1 MTTAIA
7 ITRGAISARGFL
19 GPRFRP
25 GFLAAR
31 TSRAARV
38 VTRIVPAGAIAARL
52 LAPGL
57 IPSHFVAPSLG
68 GTRLIPS
75 HFIAPSLGST
85 HLVASHFVTAS
96 LGRTHV
102 FASRLI
108 TASLGRT
115 RLIPSHFIAPPLGR
129 THLVASRLVARGVL
143 AARIHPLHAVP
154 AGLIGPGIIRTPAA
168 IDPGPASPATP
179 ESLPS
184 RLLAGPPGRRFRTK
198 RGLRS
203 LGAILGGLSRRWFVP
218 RDSSLVRSKRPVVP
232 SDRPLLSSKRTLV
245 MRGSGGLTRGGLG
258 VSSAGVFP
266 FRLTLV
272 APASSPATRRATVCG
287 SRPLLGRRTV
297 FRVPVPML
305 VGHHS

>member
-38 VTRIVPAGAIAARL
+38 VTRIVPTGAIAARL
-52 LAPGL
+52 LPPGL
-57 IPSHFVAPSLG
+57 IPSHFVTASLG
-68 GTRLIPS
+68 GTHLIPS
-75 HFIAPSLGST
+75 HFVAASLGRT
-85 HLVASHFVTAS
+85 RLIPSHFVTAS
-96 LGRTHV
+96 LGRT
-102 FASRLI
+102 
-108 TASLGRT
+108 G
-115 RLIPSHFIAPPLGR
+115 LIPSHFIAPPLGR
-129 THLVASRLVARGVL
+129 THFVASRLIARRVL
-143 AARIHPLHAVP
+143 AARIHALHAVP
-154 AGLIGPGIIRTPAA
+154 AGFIGPGIIRTPAA

-179 ESLPS
+179 ESLPT
-184 RLLAGPPGRRFRTK
+184 RLLARPPGRRFRTK
-198 RGLRS
+198 RRLRS
-203 LGAILGGLSRRWFVP
+203 LGAILDGLSRRWFVP
-218 RDSSLVRSKRPVVP
+218 GDPSILLSKRPVLP

-297 FRVPVPML
+297 FGVPVPML

>member
-1 MTTAIA
+1 M
-7 ITRGAISARGFL
+7 
-19 GPRFRP
+19 
-25 GFLAAR
+25 
-31 TSRAARV
+31 
-38 VTRIVPAGAIAARL
+38 TRIVPAGAIAARL

-96 LGRTHV
+96 LGRT
-102 FASRLI
+102 
-108 TASLGRT
+108 G
-115 RLIPSHFIAPPLGR
+115 LIPSHFIAPPLGR

-287 SRPLLGRRTV
+287 SRPLLGR
-297 FRVPVPML
+297 
-305 VGHHS
+305 